1 LADVVLG
8 LMSPY
13 KLDMQTYM
21 DYDIKKLQDKMVA
34 LKIIKNRLSR
44 DGLLLPVYCKPEAGS
59 FIELPP
65 IDSPELIKFYN
76 HEI

>member
-1 LADVVLG
+1 LDISPSQNDFKDTTNPYQDADVVLG

-44 DGLLLPVYCKPEAGS
+44 DGLLLPV
-59 FIELPP
+59 
-65 IDSPELIKFYN
+65 
-76 HEI
+76 